1 MHIQSNI
8 LTLLLASLSGQ
19 NMYNGQADPEIASI
33 LKQLMRCWR
42 QQRPHRPWTKANAN
56 FLFGKMAAETIMVNT
71 VPCIVQHSAFNCAVN
86 LEKLGKA
93 TVIGFL
99 NTCTSPMELDLTVEI
114 LQTVWLLSFVLSNKN
129 ERRLIGFDFWPVSVH
144 FRNGSSDLSNDSH
157 HGNSTESIKVTR
169 VCFEFLKSGKYSC
182 FLDIIETA
190 DISSM
195 QCPVIATV
203 SSRTASLA
211 VLILICLLIFSVII
225 FAVVLSARAV
235 LKRRRGKYKPFQPAF
250 TLLPEA
256 MPYMEAKRLFQ
267 NNALH
272 FPIMPS
278 TCERIAEGNKKVS
291 TLAKW
296 VQTSSPELSTDTG
309 HGSAETKSA
318 ENVHLTPPQ
327 NFDTSTHCCADI
339 VQPPK
344 ETSF

>member
-1 MHIQSNI
+1 
-8 LTLLLASLSGQ
+8 
-19 NMYNGQADPEIASI
+19 MYNGQADPEIASI

-56 FLFGKMAAETIMVNT
+56 FLFGKVRKNTLATSNFTCCLLDTNVKMAAETIMVNT

-93 TVIGFL
+93 TIIGFL
-99 NTCTSPMELDLTVEI
+99 NTCASPMELDLTVEI
-114 LQTVWLLSFVLSNKN
+114 LKTVWLLSFVLSNKN

-144 FRNGSSDLSNDSH
+144 FRNGSSDLSNDNH
-157 HGNSTESIKVTR
+157 HGNSTESIK

-278 TCERIAEGNKKVS
+278 TCETIAEGNKKVS

-318 ENVHLTPPQ
+318 ENVHLTPPH

-339 VQPPK
+339 VQAPK

>member
-1 MHIQSNI
+1 LGRSEKTHWSQAI
-8 LTLLLASLSGQ
+8 LPAACLTQASSYRARVDAVSSDVVSLVQ
-19 NMYNGQADPEIASI
+19 
-33 LKQLMRCWR
+33 
-42 QQRPHRPWTKANAN
+42 
-56 FLFGKMAAETIMVNT
+56 MAAETIVVNN
-71 VPCIVQHSAFNCAVN
+71 VPCIVQHPAFSCAVN

-93 TVIGFL
+93 TIVGFL
-99 NTCTSPMELDLTVEI
+99 NSCTSPMQLDLTIEI

-144 FRNGSSDLSNDSH
+144 FRNGSSDLFNDKH
-157 HGNSTESIKVTR
+157 HRNSTESIK

-190 DISSM
+190 DSSM

-225 FAVVLSARAV
+225 FAVVLSVKAV
-235 LKRRRGKYKPFQPAF
+235 LKRRRGKYKPFQPGF

-267 NNALH
+267 NNILH
-272 FPIMPS
+272 FPVMPS
-278 TCERIAEGNKKVS
+278 DCERIAEENKKIT

-309 HGSAETKSA
+309 HGSTETKSA
-318 ENVHLTPPQ
+318 ENDHLMPPY
-327 NFDTSTHCCADI
+327 NLDPSTHCSADI
-339 VQPPK
+339 VQAPK

>member
-1 MHIQSNI
+1 LGRSEKTHWSQAI
-8 LTLLLASLSGQ
+8 LPAACLTQASS
-19 NMYNGQADPEIASI
+19 YRARVDAVSE
-33 LKQLMRCWR
+33 RCLV
-42 QQRPHRPWTKANAN
+42 Q
-56 FLFGKMAAETIMVNT
+56 MAAETIVVNN
-71 VPCIVQHSAFNCAVN
+71 VPCIVQHPAFSCAVN

-93 TVIGFL
+93 TIVGFL
-99 NTCTSPMELDLTVEI
+99 NSCTSPMQLDLTIEI

-144 FRNGSSDLSNDSH
+144 FRNGSSDLFNDKH
-157 HGNSTESIKVTR
+157 HRNSTESIKVTG

-190 DISSM
+190 DSSM

-203 SSRTASLA
+203 S
-211 VLILICLLIFSVII
+211 IK
-225 FAVVLSARAV
+225 AV
-235 LKRRRGKYKPFQPAF
+235 LKRRRGKYKPFQPGF

-267 NNALH
+267 NNILH
-272 FPIMPS
+272 FPVMPPS
-278 TCERIAEGNKKVS
+278 DCERIAEENKKIT

-309 HGSAETKSA
+309 HGSTETKSA
-318 ENVHLTPPQ
+318 ENDHLMPPY
-327 NFDTSTHCCADI
+327 NLDPSTHCSADI
-339 VQPPK
+339 VQAPK